1 MENLTQNS
9 RLLQEKWAPILNH
22 EGLPKIE
29 DNYKRAVT
37 AVLLENQEKAIQ
49 EQALVEGGHST
60 GLLLEAPSTVATGSD
75 LAGANPGFGSS
86 TAANTAGRAGY
97 DPILISLVR
106 RATPQLIAYDIV
118 GTQPMSGPTG
128 LVFFMK
134 SNYVANED
142 DADKITGLEALF
154 NEAATGHSGGAST
167 TNVNNTGDQ
176 DGSAGT
182 SLNAAQ
188 SADPFAT
195 DYYDDPNNQAAGT
208 AASGDT
214 GTGMT
219 TKFAEDLGS
228 GSAHFREMT
237 FSIEKTSVTARSRAL
252 KAEYTTELVQDLK
265 AIHGL
270 DAEQELLN
278 ILSTEILQ
286 EINREIIRT
295 VNGVAIIGADT
306 TSVPGIFDCDVDASG
321 RWSVEKFKG
330 LHFQLERE
338 ANKIAIATR
347 RGRGNIII
355 CSADVAAA
363 LSMTGTL
370 ETGAAAQLADDGLV
384 NNTFVGTLNGKFKVY
399 VDPYFTSVATGLT
412 DTDASAL
419 NAVHDYI
426 TLGYKGSSAYDA
438 GIFYCPYVPLQ
449 KVSAV
454 GEQTF
459 QPKIGFKTR
468 YGMLANPFEG
478 ADNAGLNAASGAA
491 GSRIGNN
498 YYRKFAIT
506 NIL

>member
-1 MENLTQNS
+1 MEHLQQNS
-9 RLLQEKWAPILNH
+9 RLLQEKWAPVLNH
-22 EGLPKIE
+22 EGLPEISDK
-29 DNYKRAVT
+29 YKRAVT

-60 GLLLEAPSTVATGSD
+60 GLLQETTVNTGS
-75 LAGANPGFGSS
+75 ATNGESPGFGSS
-86 TAANTAGRAGY
+86 AAANTAKRAGY

-106 RATPQLIAYDIV
+106 RSTPQLIAYDIV

-134 SNYVANED
+134 SNYVSQGDNSASK
-142 DADKITGLEALF
+142 ATGNEALF
-154 NEAATGHSGGAST
+154 DEAST
-167 TNVNNTGDQ
+167 QFSGRPNTVDAMGSGDAGAGDQ
-176 DGSAGT
+176 A
-182 SLNAAQ
+182 
-188 SADPFAT
+188 ADPFSAA
-195 DYYDDPNNQAAGT
+195 YYDDNAV
-208 AASGDT
+208 ASGNSSSGNT

-219 TKFAEDLGS
+219 TNTAETLGT

-237 FSIEKTSVTARSRAL
+237 FGIEKTSVTARSRAL

-270 DAEQELLN
+270 DAEQELSN

-286 EINREIIRT
+286 EINREVVRT
-295 VNGVAIIGADT
+295 VNGVAVIGAEAT
-306 TSVPGIFDCDVDASG
+306 ATPGIFDCDVDASG

-338 ANKIAIATR
+338 ANQIAVKTR

-355 CSADVAAA
+355 ASADVIAA

-370 ETGAAAQLADDGLV
+370 DTGAAAQLADDGLV

-399 VDPYFTSVATGLT
+399 VDPYYTSVSTQLT
-412 DTDASAL
+412 DTDSGAL
-419 NAVHDYI
+419 NAVHEYI
-426 TLGYKGSSAYDA
+426 TIGYKGSSAYDA
-438 GIFYCPYVPLQ
+438 GVFYCPYVPLQ

-454 GEQTF
+454 GEDTF

-468 YGMLANPFEG
+468 YGMLANPFE
-478 ADNAGLNAASGAA
+478 ATGLDAASGAA

>member
-1 MENLTQNS
+1 MEHLTQNS

-22 EGLPKIE
+22 EGLPQIK
-29 DNYKRAVT
+29 DTYKRSVT
-37 AVLLENQEKAIQ
+37 AILLENQEKAIQ
-49 EQALVEGGHST
+49 EQALVEGHST
-60 GLLLEAPSTVATGSD
+60 GLLVEAPTVNTGSD
-75 LAGANPGFGSS
+75 ADG
-86 TAANTAGRAGY
+86 TAAGFSSAAADGSGRVGY

-134 SNYVANED
+134 SNYVSMTNAG
-142 DADKITGLEALF
+142 ATGTGLEALF
-154 NEAATGHSGGAST
+154 DEAATQFSGRDAQTDAES
-167 TNVNNTGDQ
+167 VGDQ
-176 DGSAGT
+176 SAGT
-182 SLNAAQ
+182 Q
-188 SADPFAT
+188 DADPFSAA
-195 DYYDDPNNQAAGT
+195 YYDDPATTGGIAT
-208 AASGDT
+208 AGDT
-214 GTGMT
+214 GTGMET
-219 TKFAEDLGS
+219 SVAEDLGS
-228 GSAHFREMT
+228 GTDHFREMT
-237 FSIEKTSVTARSRAL
+237 FTIEKTSVTARSRAL

-270 DAEQELLN
+270 DAEQELSN

-295 VNGVAIIGADT
+295 VNGVAVIGADT

-338 ANKIAIATR
+338 ANKIAVATR
-347 RGRGNIII
+347 RGRGNVII

-370 ETGAAAQLADDGLV
+370 DTGAAEQLAADGLV

-399 VDPYFTSVATGLT
+399 VDPYFTSASTQLT
-412 DTDASAL
+412 DTDSGAL

-468 YGMLANPFEG
+468 YGMLSNPFETT
-478 ADNAGLNAASGAA
+478 GLDAASGAA
-491 GSRIGNN
+491 GSRIGNQ